1 MWVVSTAEAM
11 PLTIARKGKK
21 TRSHKSCT
29 SGVPSTQLPRFSVT
43 GTSLKLPKP
52 VLHSML
58 SKNTLIFSFLLF
70 GCCRK
75 QVEQV
80 RTSAVVHTDR
90 QVVTA
95 GSLTELTLP
104 DLCDSAGI
112 VRRFA
117 LRDSTKTSV
126 LSVANSGTGIVIRLR
141 RDTVVERLILRDTT
155 IVERTVV
162 VQPKKRKS
170 RWPILLVGAILG
182 LVASVVLFARL
193 R

>member
-1 MWVVSTAEAM
+1 V
-11 PLTIARKGKK
+11 I
-21 TRSHKSCT
+21 
-29 SGVPSTQLPRFSVT
+29 
-43 GTSLKLPKP
+43 
-52 VLHSML
+52 
-58 SKNTLIFSFLLF
+58 
-70 GCCRK
+70 
-75 QVEQV
+75 

-141 RDTVVERLILRDTT
+141 RDTVVERMILRDTT

-182 LVASVVLFARL
+182 LLASVVLFARL

>member
-1 MWVVSTAEAM
+1 M
-11 PLTIARKGKK
+11 
-21 TRSHKSCT
+21 
-29 SGVPSTQLPRFSVT
+29 LPR
-43 GTSLKLPKP
+43 
-52 VLHSML
+52 
-58 SKNTLIFSFLLF
+58 NTLIFSLLLF
-70 GCCRK
+70 SCWRK
-75 QVEQV
+75 PAEVI
-80 RTSAVVHTDR
+80 RTSAIVHTDR

-117 LRDSTKTSV
+117 LRDSAKTSV

-182 LVASVVLFARL
+182 LLASVVLFARL

>member
-1 MWVVSTAEAM
+1 M
-11 PLTIARKGKK
+11 LH
-21 TRSHKSCT
+21 RS
-29 SGVPSTQLPRFSVT
+29 
-43 GTSLKLPKP
+43 
-52 VLHSML
+52 
-58 SKNTLIFSFLLF
+58 TLIFSLLLA
-70 GCCRK
+70 GCCRRPAE
-75 QVEQV
+75 VI
-80 RTSAVVHTDR
+80 RTSAIVHTDR

-104 DLCDSAGI
+104 DLCDSAGV

-117 LRDSTKTSV
+117 LRDSAKTSV
-126 LSVANSGTGIVIRLR
+126 LSVQNSGGGIVIRLL

-182 LVASVVLFARL
+182 LLASVVLFARL